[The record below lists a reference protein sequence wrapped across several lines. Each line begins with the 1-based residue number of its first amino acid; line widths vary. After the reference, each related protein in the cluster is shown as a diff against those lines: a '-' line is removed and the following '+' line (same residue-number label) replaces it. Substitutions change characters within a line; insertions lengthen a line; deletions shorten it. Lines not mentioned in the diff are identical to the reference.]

1 MSFNGRWNSLG
12 IAFCF
17 VGLLA
22 PRLAANAEGGLQ
34 SLNLKARA
42 DIPKAWTENLHELK
56 SKIEQKQWPACAI
69 SAEKALKQKF
79 PLELKGFLATHWLQC
94 AQQADASL
102 KNGRLLEKPLTFVK
116 KNLELLIRG
125 PAAVDLSAQYLMS
138 LQARLDREGKSQDV
152 NPKTLQKYLE
162 DLDEVSLFMER
173 MDRDKKNAVVAQI
186 REIVGGLSGSSNRL
200 PSPVVDKDLETLSE
214 DSASSSLKDVSKEI
228 TKMSEAESEL
238 LNLIIQPKDKEEE
251 SKDPRNSLRL
261 SLQFLNLFPL
271 SVKAKW
277 VNDRVADIL
286 QKQSASK
293 STTVTAQQIAEVF
306 KNTDP
311 LRTFEYAK
319 ALFRSA
325 RYELS
330 AALVH
335 QANLQMSRN
344 SWTPLQVGA
353 SLLLEGKASEI
364 SGNYEQAES
373 SFLKFKSLGSS
384 SEDFSEAQFRLGLCY
399 FREKKFK
406 ESARSF
412 QELLSSATS
421 ARLNSDKYDLLARYW
436 LVRSWQMQ
444 KEGIDEKV
452 LNQNIE
458 LIINRYA
465 WTYYGLRLRIEK
477 NSGKLSLQDFKSNAL
492 KVETKF
498 QTTPGQIRLWKTLEI
513 LASSG
518 WQFEA
523 AKVYSF
529 FIGPSAPGLKLGLA
543 KRLAELGL
551 FQPAMKLVNETL
563 DSRPDWQDLNQL
575 SFVFP
580 NPFGE
585 PLQILGKKYSMDPI
599 LFNSLIRQES
609 AFSNRA
615 LSSSS
620 ALGLMQ
626 LIPPTAQEEVN
637 DLNLKNVR
645 IPEDVYR
652 PEVNLQMG
660 THYIFKMVT
669 KFNKCVPCG
678 VAAYNVG
685 PVKLDLFLNARPELR
700 TFVQQPTS
708 SFEQEIWFDELPWS
722 ETSFYVKAIL
732 RNIFLYK
739 TLAQSEWSSPPVLWS
754 EMLTTRRE

>member
-1 MSFNGRWNSLG
+1 MNEKERWNCSHF
-12 IAFCF
+12 AFCLVF
-17 VGLLA
+17 LLA
-22 PRLAANAEGGLQ
+22 PNFAAQAEGGLET
-34 SLNLKARA
+34 LNLKAKS
-42 DIPKAWTENLHELK
+42 DFPKYWIENLRELK
-56 SKIEQKQWPACAI
+56 SKSEQKQWPACAI
-69 SAEKALKQKF
+69 SAEKALKKKYPF
-79 PLELKGFLATHWLQC
+79 ELKGFLLLNWLQC
-94 AQQADASL
+94 AQQADATT
-102 KNGRLLEKPLTFVK
+102 KNGKLLEKPLSFVK
-116 KNLELLIRG
+116 RNMEFLIRG
-125 PAAVDLSAQYLMS
+125 PVAVDISAQYLIS

-152 NPKTLQKYLE
+152 NPKTLEKYLE
-162 DLDEVSLFMER
+162 DLDEVSLFLER

-186 REIVGGLSGSSNRL
+186 RELVGGSSGSGNRV
-200 PSPVVDKDLETLSE
+200 PTPVIDKELESLSE
-214 DSASSSLKDVSKEI
+214 DSGAASLKDISKEI
-228 TKMSEAESEL
+228 TKMSEAELEL
-238 LNLIIQPKDKEEE
+238 LNSMTQPKDKEED
-251 SKDPRNSLRL
+251 SKDPRNTLKL
-261 SLQFLNLFPL
+261 SLQFLNVFPL
-271 SVKAKW
+271 SIKAKW

-293 STTVTAQQIAEVF
+293 VTTVTAQQIAEVF

-335 QANLQMSRN
+335 QANLLMSRN
-344 SWTPLQVGA
+344 SWTPLQMGA
-353 SLLLEGKASEI
+353 SLLLEGKASEL

-373 SFLKFKSLGSS
+373 SFLKFKSLGSY

-399 FREKKFK
+399 FREKKYK

-412 QELLSSATS
+412 QELLSFATS
-421 ARLNSDKYDLLARYW
+421 PKLNSDKYDLLARYW
-436 LVRSWQMQ
+436 LVRSLQMQ
-444 KEGIDEKV
+444 KEGIDERI
-452 LNQNIE
+452 LSQNID

-477 NSGKLSLQDFKSNAL
+477 NSGKLSLQDFKSNSL
-492 KVETKF
+492 KVENKF
-498 QTTPGQIRLWKTLEI
+498 QTTPGQRRLWQTLEI
-513 LASSG
+513 LAGSG

-529 FIGPSAPGLKLGLA
+529 FIGPSTPGLKLGLA

-637 DLNLKNVR
+637 DLNLKNIR

-754 EMLTTRRE
+754 EMLTTHRE